1 MAQTIINHFIRIVF
15 LILLQ
20 SLVVSKVQ
28 LLDGLILPWIYIF
41 GLLMLPFETP
51 RWLVLVVA
59 FFVGLIMDYFTGPM
73 GLHTS
78 ACVFMGYAQPVVQRF
93 LAPREGYEITQ
104 KPTIQRMGIG
114 WYVTYAGML
123 TVAHHSVLFFLEVF
137 RLTDIFYLFLHILL
151 SSVGTLALMVIGQF
165 LIFNVKRAQS

>member
-73 GLHTS
+73 GLHSS

-123 TVAHHSVLFFLEVF
+123 TLAHHSVLFFLEVF

-165 LIFNVKRAQS
+165 LIFNVKRTQS